1 MAMLNR
7 FTGIG
12 RIGNEPDFKMTNEG
26 TAYLRFSLAID
37 LKKPSKKNEQKKD
50 TKPETLWLQVVC
62 FGELAKLMADWLFKG
77 CQVYVEG
84 SLQPNKYTDKDS
96 IVHETVDLVAR
107 DIQVL
112 EKKPQA
118 ETKS

>member
-50 TKPETLWLQVVC
+50 TKPEKRSQ
-62 FGELAKLMADWLFKG
+62 
-77 CQVYVEG
+77 
-84 SLQPNKYTDKDS
+84 
-96 IVHETVDLVAR
+96 H
-107 DIQVL
+107 L
-112 EKKPQA
+112 EKNDRLK
-118 ETKS
+118 K

>member
-12 RIGNEPDFKMTNEG
+12 RIGNEPQFQITSADA
-26 TAYLRFSLAID
+26 AYLRFSFAID
-37 LKKPSKKNEQKKD
+37 LKKQGKKTEQKTDK
-50 TKPETLWLQVVC
+50 KPEALWLQVVC

-84 SLQPNKYTDKDS
+84 SLQPNKYTDKNG
-96 IVHETVDLVAR
+96 VEHETVDLVAR

-112 EKKPQA
+112 DKKPQA